1 PILPS
6 TLIPGT
12 LSCLR
17 KSSHRSVTVPP
28 PVSLR
33 SRTGW
38 DPQHVNRVA
47 LAIQRS
53 EKCPRSKPVHH
64 RAALGGNQRAPA
76 PLRRGPVQAP
86 TLGLNSRTRPGF
98 HRRRR
103 YGLILP

>member
-1 PILPS
+1 LPS
-6 TLIPGT
+6 TLIPGS

-53 EKCPRSKPVHH
+53 EKCPCSKPVHY
-64 RAALGGNQRAPA
+64 RAALGGEQRAIA
-76 PLRRGPVQAP
+76 ILIRVTG
-86 TLGLNSRTRPGF
+86 TTSKHFIITCNEI
-98 HRRRR
+98 R
-103 YGLILP
+103 YKRH